1 MNQVRDDKVEKR
13 LLDAPLLKKLSL
25 RDYQREAIRSC
36 LLYIGSFR
44 QLETNRAGL
53 VHMATGTGK
62 TGVIASLARCIPEIG
77 TTMVLAPRVALCD
90 QLEIE
95 LASRFFEKLQRRPKP
110 GEIPKRVVSMEQLIE
125 RGAKTRLSNLVVVST
140 IQMFESMSRTASP
153 SSKREKIKR
162 QLCER
167 LIAETDLVL
176 VDEGHYEPALSWSQA
191 LRQIRAPRILFTA
204 TPYRNDLKAF
214 DVDLRFSFHF
224 TLKQATT
231 QHFIRE
237 IRPIARAPLRDPR
250 EFVEDVLQF
259 YDEEVHVH
267 WPQARVIIRCD
278 NVTSIGHM
286 AQVMQEK
293 KRPFV
298 PIHDQFDDVG
308 GEDWER
314 RTVPRR
320 DAADQERCM
329 ARMARVFG
337 YISSSCSRALTTSAF
352 GWLPSSN
359 HWEMR
364 ARLSSK
370 LEGSSAIRTTRIRQG
385 RSCLTTAP
393 DTIRK
398 SGRPCTSTTVILRR

>member
-44 QLETNRAGL
+44 RLETNRAGL

-204 TPYRNDLKAF
+204 TPYRNDLK
-214 DVDLRFSFHF
+214 LS
-224 TLKQATT
+224 
-231 QHFIRE
+231 
-237 IRPIARAPLRDPR
+237 
-250 EFVEDVLQF
+250 
-259 YDEEVHVH
+259 
-267 WPQARVIIRCD
+267 
-278 NVTSIGHM
+278 TSIYDFRFTSRSSRQRHSILF
-286 AQVMQEK
+286 AK
-293 KRPFV
+293 
-298 PIHDQFDDVG
+298 FD
-308 GEDWER
+308 R
-314 RTVPRR
+314 
-320 DAADQERCM
+320 
-329 ARMARVFG
+329 
-337 YISSSCSRALTTSAF
+337 
-352 GWLPSSN
+352 
-359 HWEMR
+359 
-364 ARLSSK
+364 
-370 LEGSSAIRTTRIRQG
+370 
-385 RSCLTTAP
+385 
-393 DTIRK
+393 
-398 SGRPCTSTTVILRR
+398 